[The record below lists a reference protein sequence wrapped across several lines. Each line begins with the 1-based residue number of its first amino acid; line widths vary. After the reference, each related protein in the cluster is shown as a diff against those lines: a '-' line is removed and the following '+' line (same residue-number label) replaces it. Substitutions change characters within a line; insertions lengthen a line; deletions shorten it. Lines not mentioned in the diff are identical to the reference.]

1 MIFVLV
7 LCSKINIYAQI
18 PFIRDFW
25 LNEQYASVNV
35 QSILQDNTG
44 YILIGTDDGL
54 FRFNGSDFSKIQGFN
69 EAVSTLS
76 STESN
81 LYIGNKKGSI
91 SQLTGQFKNK
101 IQYLLKRNGSRIR
114 CIASNLKGDTLW
126 IGTETGII
134 AFSGGRQFIKL
145 DNTKGLSDDFVY
157 SICYLPNN
165 RLIAAT
171 DNGINDIEFING
183 KPKITVLST
192 ANGLTDNI
200 VQIIKQVPDSK
211 YYWVGM
217 QQGGIALYNSES
229 KTIHNFPESALWNY
243 GQVTDILPVSHS
255 KAWIIT
261 REGYLLEA
269 ELDNNLNLQIKGYH
283 YPGHQF
289 KKLICDRAGN
299 LWCAT
304 KNGLS
309 MITANYL
316 SQIKLP
322 DFYQLKKVTALCW
335 ADKNRLWLTQ
345 DSVLHEARINDSGS
359 LLKPVFHPNAL
370 ITCLYKDKHNR
381 LWIGTMGKGLWYRNT
396 EGVFKQDKTIAS
408 LANSNILS
416 ITTIEDKLWISTLTG
431 VDEIYITDGQVPKL
445 ELLRHHNKQTG
456 IGSDYVYY
464 LYPDHLNRL
473 WMATDG
479 AGVCMFD
486 GNQYFHWSNPENQQT
501 KVAYS
506 ITEDA
511 NQNMWVGTYFKGLY
525 HIKKGSNKFEMV
537 EGLTDAN
544 LSTVTSNATGEVL
557 TVYERCIDEWY
568 PRSKQFRHFN
578 FRMEVGID
586 STSDVLNC
594 FAKDN
599 TGNIFIPY
607 EHGILFF
614 NNQYKQYD
622 VRPEVAITSIAT
634 LSGKLSNN
642 KNQFEADENYICIK
656 YDGISFTNAER
667 LQYRYRLLGFGD
679 KWIITHDDAVT
690 FSNLPPGTYTFQIQ
704 ATINGSYELA
714 NGTFYTF
721 TIKAPFWKSIWF
733 YLLVLLFFALCVY
746 AIIKIIG
753 KRQKEKSQL
762 QKERM
767 EFEYE
772 HLKSQVNPHFL
783 FNSLNTLTNLIEED
797 QAAAVSYTERL
808 ADLYQNILAY
818 RSRDLITLKEDLEIL
833 STYLYVQ
840 NCRFGAALQVQYS
853 IPEELMNTKKVVPM
867 VLQMLVENAIKH
879 NIVSLSQPLKIT
891 IMSDYTMLIVRNP
904 LRPKMSKEKGAGI
917 ALLNIQK
924 RYLLLTKKPVI
935 FGIENNDYIVCLPL
949 L

>member
-1 MIFVLV
+1 M
-7 LCSKINIYAQI
+7 LCSDIYIYAQM
-18 PFIRDFW
+18 PFVRDYW
-25 LNEQYASVNV
+25 LNEQYASINV
-35 QSILQDNTG
+35 QSILQDNAG

-54 FRFNGSDFSKIQGFN
+54 YRFNGSDFSKIQGFN
-69 EAVSTLS
+69 DAVSTLALIDD
-76 STESN
+76 N
-81 LYIGNKKGSI
+81 VYIGNKKGSI
-91 SQLTGQFKNK
+91 SRLTGQFKNK
-101 IQYLLKRNGSRIR
+101 AGYVLKRNDSRIR
-114 CIASNLKGDTLW
+114 CITSNTKGDTLW
-126 IGTETGII
+126 IGTETGIF
-134 AFSGGRQFIKL
+134 AFSGGRQLFKI
-145 DNTKGLSDDFVY
+145 DNSQGLSDDFVY
-157 SICYLPNN
+157 SISCLPGN
-165 RLIAAT
+165 RLLAVT

-183 KPKITVLST
+183 KPKITTLST
-192 ANGLTDNI
+192 ANGLADNI
-200 VQIIKQVPDSK
+200 VETLKSIPHSE
-211 YYWVGM
+211 YYWLGM
-217 QQGGIALYNSES
+217 QQGGIALYNSAS
-229 KTIHNFPESALWNY
+229 KTIHNFPEIQAWNY
-243 GQVTDILPVSHS
+243 GQVSDILPVSGS
-255 KAWIIT
+255 KSWIVT

-269 ELDNNLNLQIKGYH
+269 DLDNNLSLQIKAYK

-289 KKLICDRAGN
+289 KRLICDRAGN

-316 SQIKLP
+316 SQVKLP
-322 DFYQLKKVTALCW
+322 LSYQLKKTTALCW
-335 ADKNRLWLTQ
+335 KDKNGLWLTQ
-345 DSVLHEARINDSGS
+345 DSTLHEVLINDSGS
-359 LLKPVFHPNAL
+359 VMKPVFRPDAL
-370 ITCLYKDKHNR
+370 ITCLHKDKYDR
-381 LWIGTMGKGLWYRNT
+381 LWIGTMGKGLWYKNNN
-396 EGVFKQDKTIAS
+396 GAFKQDQSIPGLKS
-408 LANSNILS
+408 SNILS
-416 ITTIEDKLWISTLTG
+416 ITTIDDKLWISTLTG
-431 VDEIYITDGQVPKL
+431 VDEIAVTSDTKL
-445 ELLRHHNKQTG
+445 ILLKHHNKQTG

-486 GNQYFHWSNPENQQT
+486 GSQYLHWSNPENQQT
-501 KVAYS
+501 KVAYT

-511 NQNMWVGTYFKGLY
+511 NQNMWIGTYFKGLY
-525 HIKKGSNKFEMV
+525 HIKKGSSKFEMV

-544 LSTVTSNATGEVL
+544 LSTVTSNATGEVFA
-557 TVYERCIDEWY
+557 VYERCIDEWY

-594 FAKDN
+594 FTKDN
-599 TGNIFIPY
+599 AGNVFIPY

-622 VRPEVAITSIAT
+622 VRPCVAITNIAT
-634 LSGKLSNN
+634 LSGELPDSKD
-642 KNQFEADENYICIK
+642 QFEYNENYICIR

-667 LQYRYRLLGFGD
+667 LQYRYRLLGSGD
-679 KWIITHDDAVT
+679 KWIITHDNTVT

-714 NGTFYTF
+714 NGSSYTF
-721 TIKAPFWKSIWF
+721 TVKAPFWNSFWF
-733 YLLVLLFFALCVY
+733 YLLILFFLALCVY
-746 AIIKIIG
+746 IIIRNIG
-753 KRQKEKSQL
+753 KRQQEKSQL

-797 QAAAVSYTERL
+797 ATAAVSYTERL

-833 STYLYVQ
+833 STYVYVQ

-853 IPEELMNTKKVVPM
+853 IPEELMHTKRVVPM

-879 NIVSLSQPLKIT
+879 NIVSLSQPLKIS
-891 IMSDYTMLIVRNP
+891 IMSEHMMLIVRNP
-904 LRPKMSKEKGAGI
+904 LQPKMSKEKGAGI

-924 RYLLLTKKPVI
+924 RYLLLTKKPVT
-935 FGIENNDYIVCLPL
+935 FGVENNDYVVCLPL